1 MSKRY
6 LERGVS
12 AQKEDVHNA
21 IKNQNKGLFDNTFCK
36 IVPDI
41 LSNDPEY
48 CNVMHADGAGTKSAL
63 AYLYWKETGD
73 ISVWR
78 GIAQD
83 SLIMNIDDLI
93 CVGATNNIIMSSTIG
108 RNKHLIPGE
117 VISEIIEGNSDVIK
131 MLNNH
136 GINIVSA
143 GGETADVGDITKTIL
158 VDSTVIAREKRN
170 KIVNCEIKEGNVIV
184 GLSSYGMACY
194 ESEYN
199 SGIGSNGLTSAR
211 HDILSKVYAEKYPE
225 TYSSETNKNF
235 IYCGNHLLTDDC
247 ETHKNIGK
255 LLLSPTR
262 TYAPI
267 ILKILENHFK
277 NISGIIHCTGGGQTK
292 VLHFTKNKKIIK
304 NNLFEVPEVF
314 KIIQKDTNIS
324 TKEMFEVF
332 NMGHRMEIYCDQ
344 SVAQEVISISKE
356 FKIDA
361 KIIGHV
367 EKSNQNTLVLKSEDE
382 TIEYKSHN
390 RLDKYEI

>member
-184 GLSSYGMACY
+184 GLSSYGMASY

-367 EKSNQNTLVLKSEDE
+367 EKSNQNTLVLESEDE
-382 TIEYKSHN
+382 TVEY
-390 RLDKYEI
+390 

>member
-184 GLSSYGMACY
+184 GLSSYGMSSY

-211 HDILSKVYAEKYPE
+211 HDILSKIYAEKYPE
-225 TYSSETNKNF
+225 TYSSETNKDF

-314 KIIQKDTNIS
+314 KIIQKDRNIS

-367 EKSNQNTLVLKSEDE
+367 EKSNQNTLVLESEDE
-382 TIEYKSHN
+382 TIEY
-390 RLDKYEI
+390 

>member
-184 GLSSYGMACY
+184 GLSSYGKASY

-367 EKSNQNTLVLKSEDE
+367 EKSNQNTLVLESEDE
-382 TIEYKSHN
+382 TVEY
-390 RLDKYEI
+390 

>member
-184 GLSSYGMACY
+184 GLSSYGMSSY

-225 TYSSETNKNF
+225 TYSSETNKDF

-367 EKSNQNTLVLKSEDE
+367 EKSNQNTLVLESEDE
-382 TIEYKSHN
+382 TIEY
-390 RLDKYEI
+390 

>member
-83 SLIMNIDDLI
+83 SLIMNIDDLV

-184 GLSSYGMACY
+184 GLSSYGMASY

-225 TYSSETNKNF
+225 TYSSETNKDF

-367 EKSNQNTLVLKSEDE
+367 EKSNQNTLVLESEDE
-382 TIEYKSHN
+382 TVEY
-390 RLDKYEI
+390 

>member
-83 SLIMNIDDLI
+83 SLIMNIDDLV

-184 GLSSYGMACY
+184 GLSSYGMSSY

-211 HDILSKVYAEKYPE
+211 HDILSKFYAEKYPE
-225 TYSSETNKNF
+225 TYSPETNKNF

-367 EKSNQNTLVLKSEDE
+367 EKSNQNTLVLESEDE
-382 TIEYKSHN
+382 TVEY
-390 RLDKYEI
+390 

>member
-83 SLIMNIDDLI
+83 SLIMNIDDLV

-184 GLSSYGMACY
+184 GLSSYGMASY

-225 TYSSETNKNF
+225 TYSSETNKDF
-235 IYCGNHLLTDDC
+235 IYCGNYLLTDDC

-367 EKSNQNTLVLKSEDE
+367 EKSNQNTLVLESEDE
-382 TIEYKSHN
+382 TIEY
-390 RLDKYEI
+390 

>member
-184 GLSSYGMACY
+184 GLSSYGMSSY

-225 TYSSETNKNF
+225 TYSSETNKDF

-367 EKSNQNTLVLKSEDE
+367 DKSNQNTLVLESEDE
-382 TIEYKSHN
+382 TIEY
-390 RLDKYEI
+390 

>member
-184 GLSSYGMACY
+184 GLSSYGMASY

-225 TYSSETNKNF
+225 TYSSETNKDF

-367 EKSNQNTLVLKSEDE
+367 EKSNQNTLVLESEDE
-382 TIEYKSHN
+382 TI
-390 RLDKYEI
+390 KY

>member
-83 SLIMNIDDLI
+83 SLIMNIDDLV

-211 HDILSKVYAEKYPE
+211 HDILSKIYAEKYPE
-225 TYSSETNKNF
+225 TYSSETNKDF

-367 EKSNQNTLVLKSEDE
+367 EKSNQNTLVLESEDE
-382 TIEYKSHN
+382 TVEY
-390 RLDKYEI
+390 

>member
-83 SLIMNIDDLI
+83 SLIMNIDDLV

-211 HDILSKVYAEKYPE
+211 HDILSKIYAEKYPE
-225 TYSSETNKNF
+225 TYSSETNKDF

-367 EKSNQNTLVLKSEDE
+367 EKSNQNTLVLESEDE
-382 TIEYKSHN
+382 TIEY
-390 RLDKYEI
+390 

>member
-83 SLIMNIDDLI
+83 SLIMNIDDLV

-184 GLSSYGMACY
+184 GLSSYGMSSY

-225 TYSSETNKNF
+225 TYSSETNKDF
-235 IYCGNHLLTDDC
+235 IYCGNYLLTDDC

-367 EKSNQNTLVLKSEDE
+367 EKSNQNTLVLESEDE
-382 TIEYKSHN
+382 TIEY
-390 RLDKYEI
+390 

>member
-184 GLSSYGMACY
+184 GLSSYGMASY

-225 TYSSETNKNF
+225 TYSSETNKDF

-367 EKSNQNTLVLKSEDE
+367 EKSNQNTLVLESEDE
-382 TIEYKSHN
+382 TVEY
-390 RLDKYEI
+390 